1 MFRHGQFGMHTLEQ
15 ATNNY
20 PLMIG
25 LMAIRFV
32 IFVVILVLIIKYV
45 RKYLNNNSYP
55 ISILNERYAK
65 GEIIT

>member
-1 MFRHGQFGMHTLEQ
+1 
-15 ATNNY
+15 
-20 PLMIG
+20 
-25 LMAIRFV
+25 FV

-65 GEIIT
+65 GELDEEEYIRKKSILMKK